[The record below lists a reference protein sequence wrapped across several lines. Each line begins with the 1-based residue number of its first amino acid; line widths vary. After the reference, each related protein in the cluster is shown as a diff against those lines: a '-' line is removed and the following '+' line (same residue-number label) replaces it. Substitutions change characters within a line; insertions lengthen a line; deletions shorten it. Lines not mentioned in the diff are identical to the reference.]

1 MNRHLTLPTPHG
13 PLIGQLTRPPQPH
26 ALILIANPAAEA
38 TTGQSLLP
46 FAEQGL
52 AILELNLLTP
62 QETHYADASQD
73 VHRLTQ
79 RLILALDFIR
89 GDGDTAD
96 LPLAI
101 IAIGD
106 ATPAAIRAAT
116 QRDQQ
121 VQAVIAYGGLIDR
134 AGRQA
139 LEWLSAP
146 LLMLFTAEDEVGRQA
161 FARAQSHFNTPSEVH
176 QLADGDG
183 GTALINDWLGLRLG
197 LHAAGSPTGVA
208 HGQ

>member
-13 PLIGQLTRPPQPH
+13 PLIGQLTRPSQPH

-46 FAEQGL
+46 LAEQGL
-52 AILELNLLTP
+52 AILELNLLTQ

-146 LLMLFTAEDEVGRQA
+146 LLMLFAAEDELGRQA
-161 FARAQSHFNTPSEVH
+161 FARAQSHFSVAVEVH
-176 QLADGDG
+176 QLANGDAG
-183 GTALINDWLGLRLG
+183 LALVNEWIVRLLGLRG
-197 LHAAGSPTGVA
+197 AVKPAGDI
-208 HGQ
+208 